1 MILYYIL
8 AFIIGFAAVLN
19 FVGNDDS
26 EDLIS
31 LRDFLNFSRKWSS
44 IKPFSLLNALAC
56 FREIRIQLECG
67 MGLLGNYLNA
77 SYVSSYAISDVVDM
91 HVEMSENMSLCI

>member
-1 MILYYIL
+1 MIYILYYIL
-8 AFIIGFAAVLN
+8 AFIIRIAAVLS

-31 LRDFLNFSRKWSS
+31 LQDFLNFSRKWSS

-56 FREIRIQLECG
+56 LREIRIQLEC
-67 MGLLGNYLNA
+67 LLGNYLNA